1 MDVAYLSIREA
12 HELLRSKKLSA
23 VELTQ
28 HHLDRI
34 AQHDDA
40 VRACLTVCS
49 ADALAAAKQV
59 DAKIAAGEEIGLLEG
74 IPYTAKDM
82 FLTKGIRTTAASK
95 ILDNFIPPFSATVIE
110 KLDDAGAILIAK
122 VNQDEFAHGGSTENS
137 GYHPT
142 HNPWN
147 TAHVPGGSSGGSAA
161 AVAADFGIFSLGT
174 DTGGSIRQP
183 AAYCGVVGLKPTY
196 GAVSRYGVVAMG
208 SSLDCIGPIAR
219 SADDAQIVFD
229 AIKGRDERDATTIES
244 DEKRSEIAKTKPMR
258 IGSYATIDLTETKIG
273 DIAGFAEA
281 MQAAGHSVDL
291 SPLKTASKKVKD
303 NVALAAYYVL
313 TPSEISSNLSRYD
326 GVRYGHSS
334 EQAHN
339 LRETYDKSRDEGFG
353 DEVKRRVLTGTYA
366 LSAGYYDAYYK
377 KAMQVR
383 TLLREQFDK
392 LFEEHDILITPTTL
406 APAFRLGEKQDPI
419 AMYMTDIFTVSANL
433 VGIPSISIPVGF
445 VDGLP
450 VGLQLMAPQGHDADL
465 LTIASTYQKASAWHD
480 YKQRSPQL

>member
-1 MDVAYLSIREA
+1 MDLQYLSIREA
-12 HELLRSKKLSA
+12 HELLTSKKVSV

-28 HHLDRI
+28 YYLDKI
-34 AQHDDA
+34 AKHDDK
-40 VRACLTVCS
+40 VRACLTIC
-49 ADALAAAKQV
+49 ATEALAAAKKV
-59 DAKIAAGEEIGLLEG
+59 DAKIAAGEEIGMLEG

-95 ILDNFIPPFSATVIE
+95 ILDSFVPPFSATVIE
-110 KLDDAGAILIAK
+110 KLDAAGAVMIAK

-137 GYHPT
+137 GFHST
-142 HNPWN
+142 HNPWD
-147 TAHVPGGSSGGSAA
+147 AERVPGGSSGGSAA

-183 AAYCGVVGLKPTY
+183 AAYNGVVGLKPTY

-208 SSLDCIGPIAR
+208 SSLDCIGPITR
-219 SADDAQIVFD
+219 SADDAQLVFD
-229 AIKGRDERDATTIES
+229 AIVGRDARDATTIEL
-244 DEKRSEIAKTKPMR
+244 DPKRKEIAKTKQMR
-258 IGSYATIDLTETKIG
+258 ICSYATVDLNEKKFG
-273 DIAGFAEA
+273 DIDGFAEA

-291 SPLKTASKKVKD
+291 SPLKATSKKVAD
-303 NVALAAYYVL
+303 DVALAAYYVL

-326 GVRYGHSS
+326 GIRYGHSS
-334 EQAHN
+334 EQAYT

-406 APAFRLGEKQDPI
+406 APAFKLGEKQDPI

-433 VGIPSISIPVGF
+433 VGIPALSIPIGF

-465 LTIASTYQKASAWHD
+465 LAVARAYQKTSAWHNL
-480 YKQRSPQL
+480 KQRSPQL